1 MTYDVQI
8 TAQAESD
15 LRSIFEY
22 IAYEVQSVQN
32 AIGQLE
38 RLEQSISS
46 LDQMPERFR
55 AYLNEPWHGRGLR
68 VMPVDHY
75 LVFYI
80 PSHESKTVHIVRV
93 LYGGQDI
100 EQQLN
105 RFTQF

>member
-1 MTYDVQI
+1 MIYDVQI

-22 IAYEVQSVQN
+22 IAYELQSVQN

-55 AYLNEPWHGRGLR
+55 AYLNEPWNGRGLR

-93 LYGGQDI
+93 LYGGRYI